1 MLVMTVSEQAFLS
14 FCGCRRACA
23 KRPWPWCRTSSPSW
37 TQRRRSPSPRKRF
50 ATASAWPSSSCPP
63 RPHDHAPRPASGGA
77 CALRLPRSAI
87 HSCRG
92 VQGAAAAGASV
103 VGPVPSFSANRKCVT
118 LHSGSAGSPSRWRR
132 CSGARAIV
140 FGYPEVHYT
149 PLGECR
155 EPQPL
160 APV

>member
-1 MLVMTVSEQAFLS
+1 MPRDPGRGAGHHLHH
-14 FCGCRRACA
+14 GRRDGGA
-23 KRPWPWCRTSSPSW
+23 RPHGRGSLRPARG
-37 TQRRRSPSPRKRF
+37 RRHPARP
-50 ATASAWPSSSCPP
+50 A
-63 RPHDHAPRPASGGA
+63 PHDHAPRPASGGA

-92 VQGAAAAGASV
+92 VQGAAAAGTSV